1 MIHSNYLH
9 AELKM
14 MISLVIPQKTTYDD
28 TSQLYIDA
36 FLSTESNI
44 GSRLEQCKNSH
55 TKSTHR
61 MLSK

>member
-1 MIHSNYLH
+1 MIYSNYLH
-9 AELKM
+9 AGLKM
-14 MISLVIPQKTTYDD
+14 MIGLVIPQKTTYDD

-36 FLSTESNI
+36 PLSTESNT

-55 TKSTHR
+55 TKFTHK